1 LVQSII
7 DSNHWSAGEFNVLGN
22 YEERLTTLE
31 ERVDMESGLRASI
44 DRDLSTLAQ
53 GQTAANKMIQALGN
67 TQSEHTRALNR
78 LNLQLEATGL
88 QLTGV
93 DLRFDGMDRRL
104 HGMDRRLDGID
115 ARLDRMDGRFDGIDA
130 RLDRMDGRF
139 DGIDGQL
146 TEIVGMLKAR
156 ES

>member
-1 LVQSII
+1 VP
-7 DSNHWSAGEFNVLGN
+7 GN
-22 YEERLTTLE
+22 LEERLTTLE
-31 ERVDMESGLRASI
+31 ERMDVESGLWASI

-53 GQTAANKMIQALGN
+53 GQIAAKKLIQALGN

-78 LNLQLEATGL
+78 LDLRLDVMGL
-88 QLTGV
+88 QFTGV
-93 DLRFDGMDRRL
+93 DLRFDGMDQRL
-104 HGMDRRLDGID
+104 NGMDRRLDGID
-115 ARLDRMDGRFDGIDA
+115 GRLDGMDRRFDGIDG
-130 RLDRMDGRF
+130 RL